1 MYKDVRQ
8 EFGNNVGSLVGL
20 VFWWTIKCR
29 EASTSVKRLLNTT
42 FCNRSPK
49 SKRTRTRF
57 RYNRT
62 LNTNRA
68 NRYIEA
74 LNLYY
79 DELKDLMVKMPG
91 LSNHPHVLFIVKF
104 ADETI
109 ESLKE
114 DFVMLDHLAIL
125 AEYDV

>member
-1 MYKDVRQ
+1 MYDSVLQ
-8 EFGNNVGSLVGL
+8 EFDSNANSLIYL
-20 VFWWTIKCR
+20 VFWWAIKCR
-29 EASTSVKRLLNTT
+29 EASTSVKKLINTT
-42 FCNRSPK
+42 FYNRSPK
-49 SKRTRTRF
+49 SKWTRTRF

-91 LSNHPHVLFIVKF
+91 LSNHPHVSFIVKLT
-104 ADETI
+104 DEAI

-125 AEYDV
+125 VEYDV